1 MMLDGI
7 RILALTDERGLLAGR
22 LLADLGADV
31 VVVEP
36 PQGSRARWAAPIS
49 SETVGSL
56 VWQSYAAGQRG
67 IVIDLDREAAREEL
81 RRLADHADAVV
92 TSWPR
97 ADLERWGLDPAALRE
112 RAPHLVVATV
122 TGFGWDGP
130 KAGYA
135 DADLVVWAAGGP
147 LGPHRDGDRAPVRPS
162 VPQAY
167 LHAGADAAVG
177 VLLAL
182 AEREQSGLGQHVDV
196 SAQVS
201 LGQATL
207 ARILADAVGDDNPAF
222 QQTPTARADRSGS
235 GAATPNAHKKWAVR
249 DGLVELHLSMGP
261 AAGAFTNRLFA
272 WVASGGEL
280 PADIAEWDW
289 RTVPDRIA
297 AGDLDPAELDRAR
310 DAVRAFLATQTK
322 ADVLQAALE
331 RRLLSIPIFDA
342 ADVLESP
349 QLAARG
355 FFSDVVLEDGSSL
368 RVPGAFAAVTDGP
381 GPHLRSRAPL
391 LGEHDDDVRAQWL
404 AADAR
409 PSSSAPSS
417 ERAEGGEIG
426 TRELPLAGV
435 RVVDLSWVVAGPLI
449 GRTLADFGA
458 DVIRIESTSRVDT
471 ARMMQPFH
479 GGVPD
484 REGSALYGTC
494 NAGKRGMTLDLTD
507 PAGQQIVRDLV
518 ATADVVLASF
528 APGQL
533 ARWGLSP
540 EELRR
545 DRPDLIVLSTSI
557 AGESGPWAGLAGFGN
572 VGSSLS
578 GVQLL
583 VGWPDALPFGPFG
596 PYTDY
601 IGPRMSLITLLAAL
615 RRKRRTGL
623 GCVIDVAQMESG
635 AFFLAPQLAHH
646 SLDGTIPVRRGN
658 ADEQHAPH
666 GVYPARAGGGHDRF
680 VAIAVTDSDEWT
692 ALATAIGRV
701 DLLQR
706 ADLADPAGRRA
717 ASEEL
722 DAAISAWTAVRDA
735 DEIERELQSVRVP
748 AHVAALQDDY
758 VRDAQLAHRGHLV
771 TVPHALHG
779 TTTVEGARVRLVD
792 TPGGPRTAAPTLG
805 EHTREILA
813 ELGYGEDRVDEWE
826 RSGVLR

>member
-7 RILALTDERGLLAGR
+7 RVLALTDERGLLAGR

-31 VVVEP
+31 VLVEP
-36 PQGSRARWAAPIS
+36 PEGSRGRAAAPS
-49 SETVGSL
+49 VDGAGSL
-56 VWQSYAAGQRG
+56 VWQTYAAGQRS
-67 IVIDLDREAAREEL
+67 IVVELGDDAAREDL
-81 RRLADHADAVV
+81 RALAERADVVV
-92 TSWPR
+92 TSWSR
-97 ADLERWGLDPAALRE
+97 ADLERWGLDPAELRRRSE
-112 RAPHLVVATV
+112 RLVVATV

-130 KAGYA
+130 KSEYA

-147 LGPHRDGDRAPVRPS
+147 LGPHRDGDRPPVRPS
-162 VPQAY
+162 VPQAF
-167 LHAGADAAVG
+167 LHAGADAVVG

-182 AEREQSGLGQHVDV
+182 AERDHSGLGQHVDV

-272 WVASGGEL
+272 WVAEAGEL

-297 AGDLDPAELDRAR
+297 EGDLDPAELDRAR
-310 DAVRAFLATQTK
+310 AAVRAFLSTQTK

-331 RRLLSIPIFDA
+331 RRLLSIPIFDV
-342 ADVLESP
+342 ADVLTSP
-349 QLAARG
+349 QLVARG
-355 FFSDVVLEDGSSL
+355 FFADVELADGSTLSI
-368 RVPGAFAAVTDGP
+368 PGSFAAVTGGESP
-381 GPHLRSRAPL
+381 RVRGRAPL
-391 LGEHDDDVRAQWL
+391 LGEHDVEVRREWMAEQTPVAALPHDVQRQ
-404 AADAR
+404 
-409 PSSSAPSS
+409 
-417 ERAEGGEIG
+417 
-426 TRELPLAGV
+426 LPLEGV
-435 RVVDLSWVVAGPLI
+435 RVIDLSWVVAGPLI

-458 DVIRIESTSRVDT
+458 DVIRVESSTRLDT

-479 GGVPD
+479 GGTPD

-507 PAGQQIVRDLV
+507 PAGQQIVRELV

-601 IGPRMSLITLLAAL
+601 IGPRMSLVTLLAAL
-615 RRKRRTGL
+615 RRRRENGL
-623 GCVIDVAQMESG
+623 GCLIDVAQMESG
-635 AFFLAPQLAHH
+635 AFFLGPQLAQY
-646 SLDGTIPVRRGN
+646 SLDGTVAARRGN

-666 GVYPARAGGGHDRF
+666 GVYPALAGGGHDRF
-680 VAIAVTDSDEWT
+680 VAIAVTDDDQWS
-692 ALATAIGRV
+692 ALADEIGRP
-701 DLLQR
+701 DLRDR
-706 ADLADPAGRRA
+706 ADLADARGRRA
-717 ASEEL
+717 AADEL
-722 DAAISAWTAVRDA
+722 DAAVKAWTAQRDA
-735 DEIERELQSVRVP
+735 DEIEQMLQRVGVP
-748 AHVAALQDDY
+748 AHIAVLQDDY
-758 VRDAQLAHRGHLV
+758 VRDAQLAYRGHLV
-771 TVPHALHG
+771 ELPHDLHG

-792 TPGGPRTAAPTLG
+792 TPGGPRAAAPTLG

-813 ELGYGEDRVDEWE
+813 ELGHPTDRVDEWE
-826 RSGVLR
+826 RTGVLR